1 MRLRACARARPCV
14 RLRTCART
22 LRELPTVLLTE
33 TDVLDADWLSHTV
46 PALLMVLRMTP
57 SSVSVERLWALGDG
71 TICLL
76 VDRGDAPRYEVCV
89 VRGDHVLRENRLY
102 ARGTAQM
109 LAETWR
115 VTLASMRAE
124 RAEQQAIDSVHLAS
138 A

>member
-1 MRLRACARARPCV
+1 VRENARPTV

-22 LRELPTVLLTE
+22 VRERATVLPPETE
-33 TDVLDADWLSHTV
+33 VLDANRLSRTA
-46 PALLMVLRMTP
+46 PALLILVRMTP
-57 SSVSVERLWALGDG
+57 SSVSVERLWSLGDG

-89 VRGDHVLRENRLY
+89 VRGDQVLRENRLF

-124 RAEQQAIDSVHLAS
+124 RAEPQPIDSAHLAGL
-138 A
+138 

>member
-1 MRLRACARARPCV
+1 MLV
-14 RLRTCART
+14 
-22 LRELPTVLLTE
+22 V
-33 TDVLDADWLSHTV
+33 V
-46 PALLMVLRMTP
+46 RMTA
-57 SSVSVERLWALGDG
+57 SSVSVQRLWSLDDG

-76 VDRGDAPRYEVCV
+76 VDRADAPRYEVCV

-124 RAEQQAIDSVHLAS
+124 QQAIDSVHLAS

>member
-1 MRLRACARARPCV
+1 MRESARPTV

-22 LRELPTVLLTE
+22 LSPACDGLPE
-33 TDVLDADWLSHTV
+33 EHDISDADRLSRAV
-46 PALLMVLRMTP
+46 PPLLLVARMTAP
-57 SSVSVERLWALGDG
+57 SISVERLWSLDDG

-89 VRGDHVLRENRLY
+89 VRGDHVLRENRLF

-115 VTLASMRAE
+115 VTLASMQAE
-124 RAEQQAIDSVHLAS
+124 RADQKPIDSVHLAS
-138 A
+138 V

>member
-1 MRLRACARARPCV
+1 
-14 RLRTCART
+14 
-22 LRELPTVLLTE
+22 
-33 TDVLDADWLSHTV
+33 
-46 PALLMVLRMTP
+46 MTP
-57 SSVSVERLWALGDG
+57 SSVSVERLWSLGDD

-124 RAEQQAIDSVHLAS
+124 RADQQTIDSVHVAS